1 MKAFQICGI
10 KRECPWAMP
19 HQRPFHQS
27 SKSRWYHPA
36 PNQECGASQRSLS
49 RTPITAVITTKY
61 PLVPALA
68 RGPNKTTPKSETT
81 LTIPRQGETLVAT
94 HTVMSGYLLSERLL
108 CPQSLTIHDREMRR
122 RVRHRVLG
130 VSTAIYQQVPPWFH
144 VVEPKWN
151 QKNNGRWMK
160 RPK

>member
-1 MKAFQICGI
+1 MTPLGKLQENESISNLWDQERAFMSDASSEAIPPIFQE
-10 KRECPWAMP
+10 KVVPSCPKLRMW
-19 HQRPFHQS
+19 S
-27 SKSRWYHPA
+27 IS
-36 PNQECGASQRSLS
+36 EELIED
-49 RTPITAVITTKY
+49 PITTIITTKY

-130 VSTAIYQQVPPWFH
+130 VSTAIYQQVPP
-144 VVEPKWN
+144 
-151 QKNNGRWMK
+151 
-160 RPK
+160 